1 MRKYFRLTCTAAL
14 ILALLLSFAS
24 VFAAA
29 NVIKIDGI
37 SAEIPNGMGQIREKD
52 DRTFIPLR
60 FVSEFLGNDVWFMDN
75 LKTAG
80 VNSPDAVIY
89 VQDGNNILY
98 KVLKTTSETIEIPMD
113 TSAYIDT
120 DEGRMYLPIRFLAE
134 ALDYTVG
141 WDEAT
146 QTVTL
151 DMKK

>member
-1 MRKYFRLTCTAAL
+1 MKKYFSLTCIALL
-14 ILALLLSFAS
+14 ILSLILSF
-24 VFAAA
+24 VLVYAAA
-29 NVIKIDGI
+29 NVIKIDGV
-37 SAEIPNGMGQIREKD
+37 SAQIPDGMGQIREKD
-52 DRTFIPLR
+52 DRTFVPLR

-89 VQDGNNILY
+89 VQDGNNTLY
-98 KVLKTTSETIEIPMD
+98 KVSKDTSETIEIPMD
-113 TSAYIDT
+113 TSAYIDM

-151 DMKK
+151 DINK

>member
-1 MRKYFRLTCTAAL
+1 MKKYFSLTCIALL
-14 ILALLLSFAS
+14 ILSLILSFVS
-24 VFAAA
+24 VYAAA
-29 NVIKIDGI
+29 NVIKIDGV
-37 SAEIPNGMGQIREKD
+37 SAQIPDGMGQIREKD
-52 DRTFIPLR
+52 DRTFVPLR

-89 VQDGNNILY
+89 VQDGNHILY
-98 KVLKTTSETIEIPMD
+98 KVSKDTSGTIEIPMD
-113 TSAYIDT
+113 TSAYIDM

-151 DMKK
+151 DMNE